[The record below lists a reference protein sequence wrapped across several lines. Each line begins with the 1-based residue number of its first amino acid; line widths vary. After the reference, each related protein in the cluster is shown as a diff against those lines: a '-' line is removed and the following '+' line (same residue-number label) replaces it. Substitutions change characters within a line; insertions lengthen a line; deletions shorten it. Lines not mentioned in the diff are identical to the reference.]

1 MENVRTDWLT
11 VDAAARLL
19 DLSDWSIYQACAAG
33 DLRHVRIGG
42 RRAIRLTRDALDEW
56 LRRYERVPLA
66 TEVRA
71 PSGPRPPASR
81 NKASQAGGGDD

>member
-1 MENVRTDWLT
+1 MEITNGDWLT
-11 VDAAARLL
+11 VEE
-19 DLSDWSIYQACAAG
+19 AAG
-33 DLRHVRIGG
+33 LAKVSEWTLYRACELGELRHVRIGG
-42 RRAIRLTRDALDEW
+42 RRAIRLSRDALDEW

-66 TEVRA
+66 TEVRV

>member
-1 MENVRTDWLT
+1 MEISDRYWLT
-11 VDAAARLL
+11 VGEAAELATVSRWTL
-19 DLSDWSIYQACAAG
+19 YQAAERG
-33 DLRHVRIGG
+33 ELRHVRIGG
-42 RRAIRLTRDALDEW
+42 RRAIRLSRDALDAW